1 MESFSKIL
9 TAAHC
14 MVENMPFHKD
24 IIVTAGTITP
34 DSSNKDKQTRA
45 VEKVLVHDRYE
56 LGANHVQAFY
66 DIALIKLVSPFKY
79 SLHLQPVKLGAI
91 DTRQG
96 ALIYGFGSTHVT
108 NNSPSD
114 YLLGKIVKL
123 VPDDVCQKMLK
134 NTKTKS
140 VKQEYEICLTNGY
153 CHGDSGSPL
162 IQVQNKVAKVVGVAS
177 WVADDIYG
185 CNTPPAVALNVGYFS
200 DWLQKGLKSLK

>member
-1 MESFSKIL
+1 
-9 TAAHC
+9 

-34 DSSNKDKQTRA
+34 DRLNKDKQTRT
-45 VEKVLVHDRYE
+45 VEKVLVHDEYK

-66 DIALIKLVSPFKY
+66 DIALIKLVSPFKISP
-79 SLHLQPVKLGAI
+79 SLQLVKLGAI
-91 DTRQG
+91 DTSQG

-108 NNSPSD
+108 HNNPSD

-123 VPDDVCQKMLK
+123 IPDDVCQKMLN

-140 VKQEYEICLTNGY
+140 IKQEYEICLTNGY

-185 CNTPPAVALNVGYFS
+185 CNTPPAIALNVDYFS
-200 DWLQKGLKSLK
+200 DWLKKGLERLQ